1 MNSWGLP
8 AVGSPGSNL
17 KTQLRRQQRRHS
29 QQCYRL
35 MQAKLLAL
43 VTPVP
48 ATAIRAS
55 DLETFRSNLF
65 NPAAELVKV
74 KESIDGWQLKQS
86 PTPQLTSPASVCNWC
101 GIWMPM
107 PMPRQIVLERPVTKL
122 RNTEVNDGIIM
133 AVPVTTATPLDPETV
148 EALPVKINSADSN
161 RNAVPY
167 SMDDIDTDNEV
178 FEVGA
183 PFSCNNVLAT
193 GSTSSSDNLFECAEL
208 LTPLLS
214 EVVLKLICT
223 HDGNSI
229 TVADEKRLRYE
240 RAAALRARW
249 LERPY
254 YERQYNGLPWLPR
267 LVPDT
272 DQYKTDP
279 KTGECKTQ

>member
-1 MNSWGLP
+1 
-8 AVGSPGSNL
+8 
-17 KTQLRRQQRRHS
+17 
-29 QQCYRL
+29 

-48 ATAIRAS
+48 ATAILAS
-55 DLETFRSNLF
+55 DLESFRSNLF
-65 NPAAELVKV
+65 TTAELV
-74 KESIDGWQLKQS
+74 KESIDDRQLKQS
-86 PTPQLTSPASVCNWC
+86 PKPQLTSPASVCKWC
-101 GIWMPM
+101 GIWTPM
-107 PMPRQIVLERPVTKL
+107 PMPRQVQVRSRVTEL
-122 RNTEVNDGIIM
+122 RNTEVNDNVIV
-133 AVPVTTATPLDPETV
+133 AVPVTTATPLDSEKNV
-148 EALPVKINSADSN
+148 AALPVKIISAVSN
-161 RNAVPY
+161 RDTVTD
-167 SMDDIDTDNEV
+167 SMVEIDASDDD

-183 PFSCNNVLAT
+183 PFSCSNVLAK
-193 GSTSSSDNLFECAEL
+193 GSTSSSNNLFECAEL
-208 LTPLLS
+208 LTPLLC

-223 HDGNSI
+223 QDGNPI

-249 LERPY
+249 VERPY